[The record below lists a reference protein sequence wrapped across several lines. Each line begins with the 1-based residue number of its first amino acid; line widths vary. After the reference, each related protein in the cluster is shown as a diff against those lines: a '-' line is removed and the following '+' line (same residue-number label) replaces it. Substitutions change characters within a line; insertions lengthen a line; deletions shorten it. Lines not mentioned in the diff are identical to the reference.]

1 MMLLTNMPV
10 RETPWWLPSLIDSPG
25 VPVTETEMLSVVG
38 IYHRMYEPVARHN
51 MRVIPERALNE
62 MRLRTEIRSCVV
74 AFGLLLFICFSPA
87 FAQEEDPFDSP
98 LYHVVNTYSDDNVLA
113 LRTEPSLQTG
123 LHIMLVP
130 NGTMVEVVERR
141 RDRWWYVRL
150 LPFGQEGWI
159 LSGHGS
165 RRWIECCRTK
175 TDDPLPIALDEP
187 VGFKTPTNVYC
198 VLEDIWLRCDIKQ
211 ISGAAPVKPPDCY
224 LDWGDAFFLAPTSEE
239 AYVICHG
246 DTVVSDAL
254 PTLPYGKGWS
264 EEGYTCKSEKTGL
277 KCTNP
282 VGHGFTLSRTNQ
294 TGF

>member
-1 MMLLTNMPV
+1 
-10 RETPWWLPSLIDSPG
+10 LIDSPG

-38 IYHRMYEPVARHN
+38 IYHRMYEPAARHN

-113 LRTEPSLQTG
+113 LRTEPSLHG

-175 TDDPLPIALDEP
+175 TDDPLPIACQSGRRAPCSVPPPRPPRILI
-187 VGFKTPTNVYC
+187 VYGG
-198 VLEDIWLRCDIKQ
+198 VQQLTAR
-211 ISGAAPVKPPDCY
+211 
-224 LDWGDAFFLAPTSEE
+224 
-239 AYVICHG
+239 
-246 DTVVSDAL
+246 
-254 PTLPYGKGWS
+254 
-264 EEGYTCKSEKTGL
+264 
-277 KCTNP
+277 
-282 VGHGFTLSRTNQ
+282 LSASRLVAVPAS
-294 TGF
+294 